1 MAKMRNTKDT
11 TPIRVNTRPE
21 ATLFRRKDELEGAS
35 ALSVGIFPGC
45 WITVEFWA
53 VADVAE
59 DSVELEVDTMKTEE
73 GALLVLDVVDGCT
86 LIGGRQFR
94 MQDKKL

>member
-1 MAKMRNTKDT
+1 M
-11 TPIRVNTRPE
+11 
-21 ATLFRRKDELEGAS
+21 
-35 ALSVGIFPGC
+35 
-45 WITVEFWA
+45 EFWA
-53 VADVAE
+53 VADVDE

-94 MQDKKL
+94 MQDKKKL